1 MAFILY
7 FAIGFAAGCFYNDNK
22 SAVKAKVMEFLL
34 KLRDRFLR

>member
-7 FAIGFAAGCFYNDNK
+7 FAIGFIAGCFYNDNK
-22 SAVKAKVMEFLL
+22 LVVRAKAMEFLL